1 MINEYPGRT
10 ALVMRFSALGDI
22 AMSIPALYDACRSCP
37 GTRFVYLTR
46 KHPACL
52 FINAPANLTVV
63 GVDLRRYKGFGGMWR
78 LFSEIRGEY
87 GIDTVV
93 DLHDVLRTKTLR
105 WLFRLA
111 GARVAHIRK
120 GRAEKRRLTRRRDK
134 ILLQLEPTAERYAD
148 TFRRAHI
155 CARRG
160 FRSVF
165 GDGKGPEAAFSH
177 AAAPKTPHERWI
189 AIAPFAKH
197 PGKIYPP
204 EMMRKVTDALAS
216 EPDTRIF
223 LFGAGEKEKAVL
235 SEWASG
241 KGNVVNM
248 AEADIGLPSEL
259 ALLSHCDVMV
269 SMDSANMHLA
279 SLVGLKTV
287 SVWGATHPFAGFMG
301 FGQSADRAVQLDM
314 ICRPCS
320 VFGDKPCFRGD
331 YNCLHGIPPSLIL
344 SHIGKAL
351 GRQPDPS
358 RQDS

>member
-155 CARRG
+155 CACLLYT
-160 FRSVF
+160 S
-165 GDGKGPEAAFSH
+165 
-177 AAAPKTPHERWI
+177 
-189 AIAPFAKH
+189 
-197 PGKIYPP
+197 
-204 EMMRKVTDALAS
+204 
-216 EPDTRIF
+216 
-223 LFGAGEKEKAVL
+223 
-235 SEWASG
+235 
-241 KGNVVNM
+241 
-248 AEADIGLPSEL
+248 PS
-259 ALLSHCDVMV
+259 
-269 SMDSANMHLA
+269 
-279 SLVGLKTV
+279 
-287 SVWGATHPFAGFMG
+287 P
-301 FGQSADRAVQLDM
+301 R
-314 ICRPCS
+314 
-320 VFGDKPCFRGD
+320 
-331 YNCLHGIPPSLIL
+331 
-344 SHIGKAL
+344 
-351 GRQPDPS
+351 DP
-358 RQDS
+358 